1 MSHNRRRA
9 SAEKTKPTPFWLAA
23 ALVVPAVGLLARI
36 EIEGGEHLPEE
47 GPYVLA
53 PNHYSEFDPI
63 VIAVATWRLG
73 RAPRF
78 MAKESLFRVPVVG
91 AVLKGLGMIP
101 VSRTTSTSAAGQ
113 AISQAAELVADGRG
127 VIVYP
132 EGSLTREPDLWPMR
146 GKSGAVRVAAAGDI
160 PIIPV
165 ATWGVQSILPRYGK
179 FSAWPLRKRIRVR
192 FGPRVELPFEP
203 GVTPSPTQ
211 LVAGTDAVMAR
222 ISGLLGELRGE
233 TPPAERW
240 NPGQHGQKETGR
252 LEP

>member
-1 MSHNRRRA
+1 MRRRA

-23 ALVVPAVGLLARI
+23 AVVVPAVGLLAKI
-36 EIEGGEHLPEE
+36 EIEGGEHLPEN

-63 VIAVATWRLG
+63 IIAVATWRLG

-91 AVLKGLGMIP
+91 TVLRGLGMIP
-101 VSRTTSTSAAGQ
+101 VSRTTSASAAGQ
-113 AISQAAELVADGRG
+113 AIAQAAELVADGRG

-146 GKSGAVRVAAAGDI
+146 GKSGAVRVAVAGDI

-165 ATWGVQSILPRYGK
+165 ATWGVQAILPRYGK
-179 FSAWPLRKRIRVR
+179 LSLWPLRKHVRVR
-192 FGPRVELPFEP
+192 FGPRVELPFEA
-203 GVTPSPTQ
+203 GQTPSPAQ
-211 LVAGTDAVMAR
+211 LVAGTDAVMGR
-222 ISGLLGELRGE
+222 IAGLLGELRDE
-233 TPPAERW
+233 QPPAQRW
-240 NPGQHGQKETGR
+240 NPGEHGQRETGR
-252 LEP
+252 LES

>member
-1 MSHNRRRA
+1 MTQIRRRA

-23 ALVVPAVGLLARI
+23 AVVLPAVGLLTKI
-36 EIEGGEHLPEE
+36 EVEGGEHLPAD

-63 VIAVATWRLG
+63 VVAVATWRLG

-91 AVLKGLGMIP
+91 WVLRGLGMIP
-101 VSRTTSTSAAGQ
+101 VSRTTSASAAGQ
-113 AISQAAELVADGRG
+113 AIAQAAELAADGRG

-146 GKSGAVRVAAAGDI
+146 GKSGAVRVAVAGDI
-160 PIIPV
+160 PVIPV
-165 ATWGVQSILPRYGK
+165 ATWGVQAIMPRYGR
-179 FSAWPLRKRIRVR
+179 FSVWPLRKRVRVR
-192 FGPRVELPFEP
+192 FGPRVELALAS
-203 GVTPSPTQ
+203 GQTPTPAQ
-211 LVAGTDAVMAR
+211 LVAATDTVMAR
-222 ISGLLGELRGE
+222 IAGLLGELRGE
-233 TPPAERW
+233 QPPAQRW

>member
-1 MSHNRRRA
+1 MPEIRRRA

-23 ALVVPAVGLLARI
+23 ALVVPAVGLLAKI
-36 EIEGGEHLPEE
+36 EIDGAEHLPEE

-63 VIAVATWRLG
+63 IVAVATWRLG

-91 AVLKGLGMIP
+91 WVLRGLGMIP
-101 VSRTTSTSAAGQ
+101 VSRTTSASAAGQ

-132 EGSLTREPDLWPMR
+132 EGSLTREPDMWPMR
-146 GKSGAVRVAAAGDI
+146 GKSGAVRVATAGDI

-165 ATWGVQSILPRYGK
+165 ATWGVQGIMPRYGR
-179 FSAWPLRKRIRVR
+179 FSVWPLRKRVRVLL
-192 FGPRVELPFEP
+192 GPRVELPVVS
-203 GVTPSPTQ
+203 GTTPSPTQ
-211 LVAGTDAVMAR
+211 LIAATDTVMAR
-222 ISGLLGELRGE
+222 IAGLLGELRGE
-233 TPPAERW
+233 NPPAARW

>member
-9 SAEKTKPTPFWLAA
+9 SPEKTKPTPFWLAA
-23 ALVVPAVGLLARI
+23 AVVLPAVGLLAKI

-101 VSRTTSTSAAGQ
+101 VSRTTSASAAGQ
-113 AISQAAELVADGRG
+113 AIAQAAELVADGRG

-146 GKSGAVRVAAAGDI
+146 GKSGAVRVAVAGDI

-165 ATWGVQSILPRYGK
+165 ATWGVQAIMPRYGK
-179 FSAWPLRKRIRVR
+179 FSVWPLRKRIRVR
-192 FGPRVELPFEP
+192 FGPRVELPLES
-203 GVTPSPTQ
+203 GVTPSPSQ
-211 LVAGTDAVMAR
+211 LVAATDAVMGR
-222 ISGLLGELRGE
+222 ITGLLGELRGE
-233 TPPAERW
+233 EPPAQRW

>member
-23 ALVVPAVGLLARI
+23 AVVLPAVGLLAKI

-101 VSRTTSTSAAGQ
+101 VSRTTSASAAGQ
-113 AISQAAELVADGRG
+113 AIAQAAELVADGRG

-146 GKSGAVRVAAAGDI
+146 GKSGAVRVAVAGDI

-165 ATWGVQSILPRYGK
+165 ATWGVQAIMPRYGK
-179 FSAWPLRKRIRVR
+179 FSMWPLRKRIRVR
-192 FGPRVELPFEP
+192 FGPRVDLPLES
-203 GVTPSPTQ
+203 GATPSPSQ
-211 LVAGTDAVMAR
+211 LVAATDAVMGR
-222 ISGLLGELRGE
+222 IAGLLGELRGE
-233 TPPAERW
+233 EPPAQRW

>member
-9 SAEKTKPTPFWLAA
+9 SPEKTKLTPFWLAA
-23 ALVVPAVGLLARI
+23 AVVLPAVGLLAKI
-36 EIEGGEHLPEE
+36 EIEGGEHLPED

-101 VSRTTSTSAAGQ
+101 VSRTTSASAAGQ
-113 AISQAAELVADGRG
+113 AIAQAAELVADGRG

-146 GKSGAVRVAAAGDI
+146 GKSGAVRVAVAGDI

-165 ATWGVQSILPRYGK
+165 ATWGVQAIMPRYGK
-179 FSAWPLRKRIRVR
+179 FSVWPLRKRIRVR
-192 FGPRVELPFEP
+192 FGPRVELPLES
-203 GVTPSPTQ
+203 GVTPSPSQ
-211 LVAGTDAVMAR
+211 LVAATDAVMGR
-222 ISGLLGELRGE
+222 IAGLLGELRGE
-233 TPPAERW
+233 EPPAQRW

>member
-1 MSHNRRRA
+1 MRRRA

-23 ALVVPAVGLLARI
+23 AVVVPAVGLLAKI
-36 EIEGGEHLPEE
+36 EIEGGEHLPEN

-63 VIAVATWRLG
+63 IIAVATWRLG

-91 AVLKGLGMIP
+91 TVLRGLGMIP
-101 VSRTTSTSAAGQ
+101 VSRTTSASAAGQ

-146 GKSGAVRVAAAGDI
+146 GKSGAVRVAVAGDI

-165 ATWGVQSILPRYGK
+165 ATWGVQAVLPRYGK
-179 FSAWPLRKRIRVR
+179 LSLWPLRKHVRVR
-192 FGPRVELPFEP
+192 FGPRVELPFEA
-203 GVTPSPTQ
+203 GQTPSPAQ
-211 LVAGTDAVMAR
+211 LVAGTDAVMGR
-222 ISGLLGELRGE
+222 IAGLLGELRDE
-233 TPPAERW
+233 QPPAQRW
-240 NPGQHGQKETGR
+240 NPGEHGQRETGR

>member
-23 ALVVPAVGLLARI
+23 AVVLPAVGLLAKI

-101 VSRTTSTSAAGQ
+101 VSRTTSASAAGQ
-113 AISQAAELVADGRG
+113 AIAQAADLVADGRG

-146 GKSGAVRVAAAGDI
+146 GKSGAVRVAVAGDI

-165 ATWGVQSILPRYGK
+165 ATWGVQAIMPRYGK
-179 FSAWPLRKRIRVR
+179 FSVWPLRKRIRVR
-192 FGPRVELPFEP
+192 FGPRVDLPLES
-203 GVTPSPTQ
+203 GATPSPSQ
-211 LVAGTDAVMAR
+211 LVAATDAVMGR
-222 ISGLLGELRGE
+222 IAGLLGELRGE
-233 TPPAERW
+233 EPPAQRW

>member
-1 MSHNRRRA
+1 MSENRRRA

-23 ALVVPAVGLLARI
+23 AVVVPAVGLLARI
-36 EIEGGEHLPEE
+36 EIEGAEHLPEE

-101 VSRTTSTSAAGQ
+101 VSRTTSASAAGQ
-113 AISQAAELVADGRG
+113 AISQAAGLVADGRG

-192 FGPRVELPFEP
+192 FGPKVELPFEP
-203 GVTPSPTQ
+203 GVTPSPAQ

-222 ISGLLGELRGE
+222 IAGLLGELRGE
-233 TPPAERW
+233 DPPAERW